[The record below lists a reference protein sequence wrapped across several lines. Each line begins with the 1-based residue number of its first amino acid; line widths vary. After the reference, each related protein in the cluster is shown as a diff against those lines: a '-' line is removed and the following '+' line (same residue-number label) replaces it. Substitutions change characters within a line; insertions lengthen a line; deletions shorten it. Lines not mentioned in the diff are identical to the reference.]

1 MIKRLYPYRFEIFLF
16 SQMIIIFNSIVFPG
30 DIFAGWIGPL
40 SFQINFVSALILLS
54 KKKKLMGF
62 FGFMVII
69 TTFLLGTTFFPKF
82 NQSTIWIMRT
92 FVYLIF
98 YFFVTT
104 EIIQQVWKIKN
115 VNSKAIL
122 GMIAGYIS
130 LGLVGFFFL
139 SFVYAIDHESF
150 STLSS
155 PSDNLSLDYVQD
167 KLLYFSFI
175 TLLTIGYGDMVPLTP
190 IAQKT
195 TIFIGLSGQMYLTII
210 TAIVVGKFL
219 NKKKD

>member
-1 MIKRLYPYRFEIFLF
+1 
-16 SQMIIIFNSIVFPG
+16 
-30 DIFAGWIGPL
+30 
-40 SFQINFVSALILLS
+40 
-54 KKKKLMGF
+54 
-62 FGFMVII
+62 
-69 TTFLLGTTFFPKF
+69 
-82 NQSTIWIMRT
+82 MRT
-92 FVYLIF
+92 FVYLVF

-150 STLSS
+150 STLAS
-155 PSDNLSLDYVQD
+155 PNENLSLDYVQD

-175 TLLTIGYGDMVPLTP
+175 TLLTIGYGDMIPLTP

>member
-1 MIKRLYPYRFEIFLF
+1 MLKRLYPYRFEVFLL
-16 SQMIIIFNSIVFPG
+16 SQMIIIFNSIIFAG
-30 DIFAGWIGPL
+30 DIFTGWIGPL

-62 FGFMVII
+62 FGFMII
-69 TTFLLGTTFFPKF
+69 LTTFLLGTTFSPKF
-82 NQSTIWIMRT
+82 NQSTVWIMRT

-139 SFVYAIDHESF
+139 SFVYAIDHNSF
-150 STLSS
+150 STLTS
-155 PSDNLSLDYVQD
+155 PSANLSLDYVQD